1 MGFNLLF
8 HIIYFLFLSL
18 FIRVKNM
25 EPQVVMG
32 QLLKGGGIL
41 DANMEK
47 MLCLLMECHRLS

>member
-1 MGFNLLF
+1 
-8 HIIYFLFLSL
+8 
-18 FIRVKNM
+18 M